1 MPLRLT
7 LSNCIIKW
15 ITKKKKKVKLVVSY
29 DSDESKD
36 ESKVESN
43 SKNVLEGEEKR
54 VNKIRSQ
61 IVRLF

>member
-1 MPLRLT
+1 MD
-7 LSNCIIKW
+7 NEE
-15 ITKKKKKVKLVVSY
+15 KKKVKLVVSY

-43 SKNVLEGEEKR
+43 SKNVLEGEDFKKLQKR

>member
-1 MPLRLT
+1 M
-7 LSNCIIKW
+7 
-15 ITKKKKKVKLVVSY
+15 VSY